1 MKTVLVFVSTLD
13 GKVTKWGDPHV
24 KSWSSQKDQDYF
36 NKVWANAGLII
47 MGSKTFNAEPFRPS
61 LNHLLIVMTSRPAK
75 YKSQEVLGKLEFTDK
90 SPHQLAKRFENEG
103 HELMLVVGGAHI
115 ATSFLKDQLVDEIW
129 LTIEPKIFGVGGN
142 FVIEEQLDI
151 NLRLINLEK
160 VNEQGT
166 IITKYEVLKDLLNS
180 KLYT

>member
-1 MKTVLVFVSTLD
+1 
-13 GKVTKWGDPHV
+13 
-24 KSWSSQKDQDYF
+24 
-36 NKVWANAGLII
+36 
-47 MGSKTFNAEPFRPS
+47 
-61 LNHLLIVMTSRPAK
+61 
-75 YKSQEVLGKLEFTDK
+75 
-90 SPHQLAKRFENEG
+90 
-103 HELMLVVGGAHI
+103 MLVVGGAHI

-151 NLRLINLEK
+151 NLRLINLDK

-166 IITKYEVLKDLLNS
+166 IISKYEVLKDLLNS